1 MRIRSL
7 MLMLAVISS
16 VVTAAGGEWQ
26 KRDSG
31 VLAWLYTV
39 EFLDAERGFAAGSN
53 GTVLATLDGG
63 ATWQKLHVPSS
74 DTIRDVHFVDRLNG
88 WMLCDRGR
96 AVSGKNPT
104 YLMRTIDGGKTWAV
118 VELANSRERFSRMF
132 FASDGAF
139 LVGEGGVILGLPEV
153 GKSEARHLLPVKF
166 RMLDGVIV
174 GGSRMILV
182 GGGGTLIFSDDNG
195 RSWQNPAFPLS
206 GPAQKLNSVFFADSA
221 NGWAAGAGGMI
232 FFSGDGGRSWGP
244 QASGTEAEFLDV
256 GFYDPANGFAV
267 GEGGIVL
274 GTSNRGVTWTAE
286 KSGTRHRLERI
297 AFAGKRPVAV
307 GFGGTI
313 ITAGPP
319 DRQYMQGREQQ

>member
-1 MRIRSL
+1 MRTRSL
-7 MLMLAVISS
+7 MLILAAISS
-16 VVTAAGGEWQ
+16 VVTAAGAEWQ

-31 VLAWLYTV
+31 VLAWLYAV
-39 EFLDAERGFAAGSN
+39 EFLDAERGFAAGTN
-53 GTVLATLDGG
+53 GTLLATSDGG
-63 ATWQKLHVPSS
+63 ASWQKLHVPSS
-74 DTIRDVHFVDRLNG
+74 DTIRDVHFVDSLNG

-96 AVSGKNPT
+96 AVSGKNPA
-104 YLMRTIDGGKTWAV
+104 YLMRTIDGGKTWSV
-118 VELANSRERFSRMF
+118 VELANSPERFSRMF
-132 FASDGAF
+132 FASDGGF
-139 LVGEGGVILGLPEV
+139 LVGEGGVIAGLPEV
-153 GKSEARHLLPVKF
+153 DRAEVRHWLPVKF
-166 RMLDGVIV
+166 RMLDGAMV

-182 GGGGTLIFSDDNG
+182 GGGGTLILSDDNG

-221 NGWAAGAGGMI
+221 NGWAAGADGMI
-232 FFSGDGGRSWGP
+232 FSSGDRGRSWRP
-244 QASGTEAEFLDV
+244 LVSGTEAELLDV

-274 GTSNRGVTWTAE
+274 GTSNRGVTWTSE

-313 ITAGPP
+313 ISTGPP
-319 DRQYMQGREQQ
+319 YRQYMQGREQQ